1 MLYLMSYGHRR
12 EVLKRGDPRLSARGW
27 KVGRGREIRTP
38 DILLPKQARYQTAL
52 YPDLYP
58 PAQAPAPCFRRA
70 HHTHQRRKR
79 QRRSA
84 EIADWRCA
92 KPSTLRAAHGTI
104 ICHKHKEYRKMPALV
119 LDGKSLAAQSEA
131 DLLRRVA
138 RLKEISGGKTPILA
152 TILVGDDP
160 ASATYVKMKGNA
172 CRRVGMD
179 SLAVEMPSS
188 TTTAQL
194 LAKIEELNSNPDVH
208 GILLQHPVPPQVD
221 ERACFDAIALGK
233 DVDGVTC
240 LGFGR
245 MAMGEEAYG
254 CATPQG
260 IMRILEHYKVDI
272 EGKHAVVVGRSPIL
286 GKPMAMMLLQK
297 NATVTI
303 CHSRT
308 RDLPAI
314 VAQADILVGAVGKPE
329 FIKAAWVKAG
339 AVVVDAGYHPGGVGD
354 IELSALID
362 KASAYTPV
370 PGGVGP
376 MTINTLIMQS
386 VESGEKSLG

>member
-1 MLYLMSYGHRR
+1 
-12 EVLKRGDPRLSARGW
+12 
-27 KVGRGREIRTP
+27 
-38 DILLPKQARYQTAL
+38 
-52 YPDLYP
+52 
-58 PAQAPAPCFRRA
+58 
-70 HHTHQRRKR
+70 
-79 QRRSA
+79 
-84 EIADWRCA
+84 
-92 KPSTLRAAHGTI
+92 
-104 ICHKHKEYRKMPALV
+104 MPALV
-119 LDGKSLAAQSEA
+119 LDGKTLASQTEEA
-131 DLLRRVA
+131 LLARVE
-138 RLKEISGGKTPILA
+138 RLKAKAGGKTPILA

-179 SLAVEMPSS
+179 SLAVELPAA

-194 LAKIEELNSNPDVH
+194 LEKIAQLNADPDVH
-208 GILLQHPVPPQVD
+208 GILLQHPVPEQID

-245 MAMGEEAYG
+245 MAMGEPAYG

-260 IMRILEHYKVDI
+260 IMRMLEHYQIEI

-308 RDLPAI
+308 RDLPGL

-329 FIKAAWVKAG
+329 FIKAHWVKPG

-354 IELSALID
+354 IELAPLLD
-362 KASAYTPV
+362 TASAYTPV

-386 VESGEKSLG
+386 VESAEKSLG